1 MLSVLFLDDLP
12 FLQILPPLK
21 RKYELKYY
29 QKQKY
34 LQKAFLIFMTK
45 LVKIDELMLMI
56 NLKKKKIFSAKYTFY
71 CIEMFVIFSKIM
83 QIRCIFKNIQL
94 TFKWPL
100 K

>member
-1 MLSVLFLDDLP
+1 VVLYPNSLVERNSEQILSVLFLDDLP

-45 LVKIDELMLMI
+45 LVKIDEHHDKFEEEK
-56 NLKKKKIFSAKYTFY
+56 NLFCEIYILLY
-71 CIEMFVIFSKIM
+71 
-83 QIRCIFKNIQL
+83 
-94 TFKWPL
+94 
-100 K
+100 

>member
-45 LVKIDELMLMI
+45 LVKIDEHYDKFEEEK
-56 NLKKKKIFSAKYTFY
+56 NLFCEIYILLY
-71 CIEMFVIFSKIM
+71 
-83 QIRCIFKNIQL
+83 
-94 TFKWPL
+94 
-100 K
+100 